1 MAFAKIRFAAQCLAS
16 ISALAPAAAFADTAV
31 IGTLQCHVSGGVGLI
46 LVENQ
51 ALDCVYQGIHGGKTS
66 HYIGRLMNVGA
77 DIGISGPGL
86 MTWEVV
92 AAVKQPGLGDLAG
105 DYAGLQ
111 GSVSAGAGMG
121 AAVLVGGSQN
131 AFSLQPVSFSLNT
144 GLNISAGFGKVNLQ
158 YMPVTPAP
166 QPRKIKREKASPPK

>member
-77 DIGISGPGL
+77 DIGISGRSPRAQAWAL
-86 MTWEVV
+86 RSSS
-92 AAVKQPGLGDLAG
+92 AARKTRFRCSP
-105 DYAGLQ
+105 
-111 GSVSAGAGMG
+111 
-121 AAVLVGGSQN
+121 
-131 AFSLQPVSFSLNT
+131 SLFL
-144 GLNISAGFGKVNLQ
+144 
-158 YMPVTPAP
+158 
-166 QPRKIKREKASPPK
+166 